1 VRNWLEMLRCAIKE
15 RQFGAIEWNHAV
27 QVLDQMIEDRAQI
40 VRGGNRPRDFV
51 HQRETGALFAG
62 AAVEFGIAHRQRC
75 VGGKRL
81 GARSIGAGI
90 TVG

>member
-1 VRNWLEMLRCAIKE
+1 MRNWLEMLRCAIKE
-15 RQFGAIEWNHAV
+15 RQFGAIERNHAM
-27 QVLDQMIEDRAQI
+27 QVLDQVIEDRAQI

-81 GARSIGAGI
+81 GARGIGAGI